1 MSKDTRVGGF
11 NIQMQKQTDIAGGVE
26 SVLITTYLPE
36 ESSEQAIYDRIKKMG
51 AALQKR
57 IAQQSDAEE
66 RRQQME
72 RERRQHTPAVSTPV
86 PLHSVPKEN
95 GAVEEQ

>member
-1 MSKDTRVGGF
+1 MSEKSVGGF

-57 IAQQSDAEE
+57 IAQQSEAED
-66 RRQQME
+66 RRQQAE
-72 RERRQHTPAVSTPV
+72 RARQPLTPAQQTPV
-86 PLHSVPKEN
+86 PLYAVPKDN